1 MKMKHDTVRTLGA
14 LAVFFL
20 ALCVL
25 PFASATTITTP
36 EAVRDRLEQKLQS
49 DGLQNVSATVSDD
62 SVILSGT
69 VQTLADKLRVEK
81 IARETKDAPVIIR
94 GLALEDS
101 HRAGDQ
107 IAADITKSIQTY
119 FYYDAFEW
127 VAGTLSN
134 GEVTLTGWTRQ
145 PWRKDDYEK
154 RVTDIPGVQK
164 VVNQIRV
171 LPVSM
176 FDERLRVRVARLIYS
191 HPTLSR
197 YGVGAH
203 PSIHIIVENGRV
215 MLEGNVDVKSAQTVA
230 GMLAH
235 QSMAFKITNDLQL
248 YSGS

>member
-1 MKMKHDTVRTLGA
+1 MKMNHSAVRTLGV
-14 LAVFFL
+14 LTVFFL

-25 PFASATTITTP
+25 PFASATASIAP

-49 DGLQNVSATVSDD
+49 DGLQNVSATVADG

-69 VQTLADKLRVEK
+69 VQTLADRLRVEK
-81 IARETKDAPVIIR
+81 LARETKDAPVILR
-94 GLALEDS
+94 GLAIEDS
-101 HRAGDQ
+101 RRPGEQ

-127 VAGTLSN
+127 VAGTLNN

-154 RVTDIPGVQK
+154 RVTEIPGVQK

-191 HPTLSR
+191 HPTLGR
-197 YGVGAH
+197 YGTGAH

-215 MLEGNVDVKSAQTVA
+215 TLEGNVDVKSAQSVA
-230 GMLAH
+230 GMLA
-235 QSMAFKITNDLQL
+235 QRSMAFKITNDLQV